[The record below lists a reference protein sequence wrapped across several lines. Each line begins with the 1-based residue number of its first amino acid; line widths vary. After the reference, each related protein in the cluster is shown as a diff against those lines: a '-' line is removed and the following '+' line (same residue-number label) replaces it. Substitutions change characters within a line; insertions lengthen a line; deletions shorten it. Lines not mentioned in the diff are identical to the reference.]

1 MSQSTEDAGQSA
13 SRESGNKI
21 SSEDKVLLPSVA
33 ASSDSVEAVQDEP
46 RRDCPSCNLNLPFS
60 IRVCPNDGTDLFLA
74 ERELFADKYELLEEI
89 GQGAIGTIYKARH
102 LALDSFVAI
111 KVLNQVTEDRV
122 TFLRF
127 QREAKAASKIA
138 HANVINVFDFGI
150 WRDCQPYMVMDYLE
164 GETLDKLLARKR
176 YLSLTEIVDIA
187 IPVAKALAH
196 AHGSGILHRDL
207 KPSNIMI
214 LKEGEAGARVKILDF
229 GLAKLLYRDDGIS
242 LSATG
247 AVLGSP
253 AYMSPEQATACSVD
267 ARTDVYSL
275 GCILYQLLTGE
286 PPLMGSS
293 AAETFMQ
300 RLNQDPAPA
309 SSLSDRY
316 VPPRLDQMISR
327 MIERVPGKRVKS
339 ATWILSELLAIK
351 TELSD
356 LTSSQNLPPVNFRDL
371 SKARQQEKTVVDLKP
386 IGIDSGER
394 KQVLKDFL
402 KETSDDI
409 RRQIPKEIRKD
420 PLLNP
425 GVWIAHFKKQSE
437 PIRYGLILVVVLIL
451 ALVLRILIQ

>member
-1 MSQSTEDAGQSA
+1 MSQSTEDAGQGA
-13 SRESGNKI
+13 SRDRI
-21 SSEDKVLLPSVA
+21 SSEDRVLLPA
-33 ASSDSVEAVQDEP
+33 ADAVQDEP
-46 RRDCPSCNLNLPFS
+46 RRDCPSCDLNLPFS

-74 ERELFADKYELLEEI
+74 ETELFADKYELLEEI

-138 HANVINVFDFGI
+138 HANVINVFDFGV
-150 WRDCQPYMVMDYLE
+150 WKDCQPYMVMDYLE
-164 GETLDKLLARKR
+164 GETLDKLLARKV

-187 IPVAKALAH
+187 VPVAKALAH

-214 LKEGEAGARVKILDF
+214 LKEGEPGARVKILDF
-229 GLAKLLYRDDGIS
+229 GLAKLLFRDDGIS

-267 ARTDVYSL
+267 ARTDIYSF

-286 PPLMGSS
+286 PPLMGGS
-293 AAETFMQ
+293 APETFMR
-300 RLNQDPAPA
+300 RLNEDPAPA
-309 SSLSDRY
+309 SSLCDRY

-339 ATWILSELLAIK
+339 AAWILSELLAIK
-351 TELSD
+351 NELSELPSD
-356 LTSSQNLPPVNFRDL
+356 QLLPPAAFQDRAT
-371 SKARQQEKTVVDLKP
+371 ARQQEKTVVDLKP
-386 IGIDSGER
+386 VGIDSGER
-394 KQVLKDFL
+394 RQVLKDFL
-402 KETSDDI
+402 KETSVDI
-409 RRQIPKEIRKD
+409 GQNPRRDLRKD
-420 PLLNP
+420 PLLSP
-425 GVWIAHFKKQSE
+425 GIWIAHFKRQSE
-437 PIRYGLILVVVLIL
+437 PVRYGLILVVVSIL
-451 ALVLRILIQ
+451 ALVLRILFQ